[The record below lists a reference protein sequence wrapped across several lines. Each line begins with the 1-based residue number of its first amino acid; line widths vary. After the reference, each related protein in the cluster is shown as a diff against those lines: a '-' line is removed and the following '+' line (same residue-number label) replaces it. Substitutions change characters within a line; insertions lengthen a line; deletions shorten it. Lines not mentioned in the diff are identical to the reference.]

1 MYRRHFIF
9 RLKSKPPLHI
19 AEGHSLGCVEK
30 TMLPC
35 TEKESA
41 SCTDS
46 KGTLCA
52 WCRKDAPSSLYRE
65 GVTLLYT
72 RHREI
77 SPLYREDTS
86 SSVQRWYQAPL
97 LVAEGHSLLCVE
109 YTLTPLHREG
119 VCHPLCGEEGHTL
132 IGREKEYVILAIWK
146 RDTHSFAT
154 RRVSLLRL

>member
-1 MYRRHFIF
+1 MPGVEQMH
-9 RLKSKPPLHI
+9 PPLCI
-19 AEGHSLGCVEK
+19 
-30 TMLPC
+30 
-35 TEKESA
+35 EKES
-41 SCTDS
+41 S
-46 KGTLCA
+46 
-52 WCRKDAPSSLYRE
+52 
-65 GVTLLYT
+65 LLYT

-86 SSVQRWYQAPL
+86 SSVSGWYQAPL

-119 VCHPLCGEEGHTL
+119 VCHPLCGEEEHTL

-154 RRVSLLRL
+154 RRVSLLCV